1 MKNFILLFAF
11 AALFYCAQ
19 SSNPLLR
26 RFETPFNVPPF
37 DEIKESHF
45 MPAYK
50 TAIAEH
56 QKEITAIVSNPE
68 TPDFENT
75 LAALDS
81 SGLLLDRVDNIF
93 SNLNSAHT
101 NDKMQE
107 IAKKSAPML
116 SKHRDEI
123 ILNQQLFERIEHV
136 YQQRHELDLN
146 EEENMLL
153 QETYKEFVRNGA
165 NLNDAQKDS
174 LKKMNEE
181 LSLLSIQFGENV
193 LAATNAFELVIED
206 ETDLSGLPAGVI
218 EAAGEAAEER
228 GHLGKWVFT
237 LHKPSLIPF
246 LQYAQN
252 RALREELFK
261 AYINRCENG
270 SDYDNTAIVSRM
282 ASLRVK
288 RAQLLGY
295 PTHADFVLEENMAK
309 NPENVYDLLQQ
320 LWDQALPVAKMER
333 RQFQNMIEQ
342 EGNDFSLQPWDWW
355 YYAEKV
361 KKARYDLDETSL
373 RPYFQLENVIDG
385 AFMVANKLW
394 GIVLEERD
402 DLPVYHPDVR
412 TFEVKEADGSHIG
425 ILYVDY
431 FPRASKRGGA
441 WMSAYRKQWKKNGQM
456 VSPVI
461 CNVGNFSKPT
471 AENPSLLSVDEVLTL
486 FHEFGHALHG
496 LLSDCT
502 FRSLSGTSVAL
513 DFVELPS
520 QIMENWATH
529 PVVMKM
535 YAKHHQSGEP
545 IPDDFIEKIEKSNH
559 FNQGFVTVE
568 LLSASFLDMDW
579 HTIADVQPPK
589 PTSFEEKSMQKIGLV
604 PEIVV
609 RYKSPYFRHIFSG
622 GYSAGYYSYT
632 WAAVLDADAFETFRQ
647 NGIFDR
653 ETAQRFRRHIL
664 SAGGTVEP
672 MTLYKRFRGAEP
684 SIRALLERK
693 GFTKAL

>member
-19 SSNPLLR
+19 SSNPLLQH
-26 RFETPFNVPPF
+26 FETPFNVPPF

-56 QKEITAIVSNPE
+56 QKEIKAIVSNPE

-75 LAALDS
+75 LAVLDS

-136 YQQRHELDLN
+136 YQQRHELNLN
-146 EEENMLL
+146 EEETMLL

-282 ASLRVK
+282 AFLRVK

-333 RQFQNMIEQ
+333 RQFKNMIEQ
-342 EGNDFSLQPWDWW
+342 EGSDFSLQPWDWW

-529 PVVMKM
+529 PVVIKM

-545 IPDDFIEKIEKSNH
+545 IPDDFIEKIQKSNH

-579 HTIADVQPPK
+579 HTITDVQSPK
-589 PTSFEEKSMQKIGLV
+589 PQSFEEKSMQKIGLI

-632 WAAVLDADAFETFRQ
+632 WAAVLDADAFEAFRQ
-647 NGIFDR
+647 NGIFDQG
-653 ETAQRFRRHIL
+653 TAQRFRRHIL
-664 SAGGTVEP
+664 SAGGTAEP